1 MKQIFYLL
9 IFIFISTALAK
20 PDSDKILGVW
30 LVEDKDAKV
39 EIYKKNNKFYGKI
52 IWLKEPKENGKPK
65 LDKNN
70 PNDKLKIRPL
80 IGLLILKDFVF
91 ADDLEWEDGEIYD
104 PGNGKT
110 YSCNMELVD
119 YNTLEVRGYI
129 GISLFGRTDVW
140 TRTKK

>member
-1 MKQIFYLL
+1 MKQIVYLL
-9 IFIFISTALAK
+9 VFIFISTALAK

-70 PNDKLKIRPL
+70 PNEKLQTRPL
-80 IGLLILKDFVF
+80 IGLLILKDFVYT
-91 ADDLEWEDGEIYD
+91 DDLEWEDGEIYD

-110 YSCNMELVD
+110 YGCNMELED

>member
-1 MKQIFYLL
+1 MKQIVYLL
-9 IFIFISTALAK
+9 IFIFISTALAQS
-20 PDSDKILGVW
+20 DSDKILGVW

-52 IWLKEPKENGKPK
+52 VWLKEPNENGKPK

-70 PNDKLKIRPL
+70 PNEKLQTRPL
-80 IGLLILKDFVF
+80 IGLLILKDFVY

-140 TRTKK
+140 TRTKN